1 MQDFGCQLSESLILH
16 VYVEVIVLLQ
26 QKMFIMLSFL
36 PLFCNT
42 GVKIYEVN
50 LNFLSEG
57 NVVDFRQKSL
67 SVTDLSVVIISCAAE
82 LLRTVTKAVLLN
94 SLLLCSVFNINTM
107 SPQKDFQFS
116 YMYTHTDIRLTAPFP
131 GLPR

>member
-1 MQDFGCQLSESLILH
+1 MQDFECQLSESLILH
-16 VYVEVIVLLQ
+16 VYVEVTVLLQ

-36 PLFCNT
+36 PLFCDT
-42 GVKIYEVN
+42 GVKIYEMN

-57 NVVDFRQKSL
+57 NVVDFQQKSL
-67 SVTDLSVVIISCAAE
+67 SVTDLSVVIISNVAE

-107 SPQKDFQFS
+107 SPQKDIHNFLTC
-116 YMYTHTDIRLTAPFP
+116 THTQTSV
-131 GLPR
+131 